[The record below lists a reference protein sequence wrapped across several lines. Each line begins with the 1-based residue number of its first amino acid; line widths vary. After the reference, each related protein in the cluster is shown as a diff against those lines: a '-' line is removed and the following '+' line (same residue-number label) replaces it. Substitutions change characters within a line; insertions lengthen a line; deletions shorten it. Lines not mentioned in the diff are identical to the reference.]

1 MVLGR
6 VSRRALLVG
15 GWSVLGVPVLA
26 ACLGR
31 ESKGKKKGGG
41 SAASGGAGSGSA
53 GASASASGSAGAS
66 GGSGQGVT
74 RTVSTV
80 GATLKVSWTVPASK
94 STNRTPSAPV

>member
-31 ESKGKKKGGG
+31 KSKGKKGSG
-41 SAASGGAGSGSA
+41 SAASGSA
-53 GASASASGSAGAS
+53 
-66 GGSGQGVT
+66 T
-74 RTVSTV
+74 RS
-80 GATLKVSWTVPASK
+80 SEH
-94 STNRTPSAPV
+94 